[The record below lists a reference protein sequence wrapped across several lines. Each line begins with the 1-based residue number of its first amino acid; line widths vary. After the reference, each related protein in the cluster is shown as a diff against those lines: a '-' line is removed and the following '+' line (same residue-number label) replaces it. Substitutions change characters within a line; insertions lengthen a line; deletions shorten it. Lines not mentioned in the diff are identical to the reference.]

1 METTEKHK
9 HPLANPALASV
20 LAALC
25 ALIWGSSYPAIKLGY
40 EFFAIEPQETAEKLL
55 FAGIRFTAAGTVV
68 LLLAALKYLRLRT
81 RGAATT
87 GFDLQLKDI
96 PRITGLGLLH
106 TAGQY
111 LFFYIGLGFVSGAK
125 GSIINATSVFF
136 SALIV
141 HFLHADD
148 RITPRKAFGIAV
160 GFTGVVAVNFTSDLG
175 LDFSFFGEGFVA
187 IAALLLSA
195 GGIYGRTL
203 TRRLNSGIVAGG
215 NFLAGGLA
223 LLAGGLIGGAR
234 FGALAAPAYLVLTFL
249 VASSAFT
256 GTLWA
261 ALLTHNRVS
270 SITVYNFIIPISG
283 ALLSAAFL
291 GDSVFELRYALALPA
306 VCAGVYLV
314 NMREKGIAGK

>member
-1 METTEKHK
+1 MGSTEIKK
-9 HPLANPALASV
+9 HPLSNPALASA

-25 ALIWGSSYPAIKLGY
+25 AVIWGASYPAIKLGY
-40 EFFAIEPQETAEKLL
+40 EFFAIEPHETAEKFL
-55 FAGIRFTAAGTVV
+55 FAGIRFTAAGAVV
-68 LLLAALKYLRLRT
+68 ILLAALKYLRLKSKG
-81 RGAATT
+81 RGTAE
-87 GFDLQLKDI
+87 FDLKPGDL

-111 LFFYIGLGFVSGAK
+111 LFFYIGLGYVSGAK

-148 RITPRKAFGIAV
+148 RITPRKALGIAV
-160 GFTGVVAVNFTSDLG
+160 GFAGVIAVNFSSDLG
-175 LDFSFFGEGFVA
+175 FDFSFQGEGFVA

-195 GGIYGRTL
+195 GSIYGRTL
-203 TRRLNSGIVAGG
+203 TKRLNSGIVAGG

-223 LLAGGLIGGAR
+223 LLIGGLAGDAR
-234 FGALAAPAYLVLTFL
+234 FGSPAAPAYVVLAFL

-270 SITVYNFIIPISG
+270 SITVYNFIIPFSG
-283 ALLSAAFL
+283 ALLSAVFL
-291 GDSVFELRYALALPA
+291 GDSVFELRYGLALPA

-314 NMREKGIAGK
+314 NMRGRRCT